1 MPQYLITAYDYTDAG
16 AHQRRLDV
24 RENHLAGARRLQAA
38 GQFVTG
44 GAILDAAGR
53 MMGSM
58 LVVDFA
64 TPAELAAWQQQ
75 EPYLLHQVWET
86 VTILPFRTADV

>member
-1 MPQYLITAYDYTDAG
+1 MPQYLITAYDYPGAD
-16 AHQRRLDV
+16 AHQRRLDA
-24 RENHLAGARRLQAA
+24 REEHLAGARRLKEA
-38 GQFVTG
+38 GQLVTG

>member
-1 MPQYLITAYDYTDAG
+1 MPQYLITAYDYPD
-16 AHQRRLDV
+16 AHQRRLRV
-24 RENHLAGARRLQAA
+24 REEHLAGARHLRAT
-38 GQFVTG
+38 GQLVTG

-53 MMGSM
+53 MIGSM

-64 TPAELAAWQQQ
+64 TPADLAAWQQQ
-75 EPYLLHQVWET
+75 KPYLRHQIWET